1 MNIKESLLRMLKL
14 VTFRIS
20 REELSR
26 LNRSDLYLGLF
37 VTWVVGMGRYW
48 DDPKANVFQHLG
60 VGSVIYIFVL
70 AGLIWLMLKPFKISD
85 WRYQRLLTFV
95 SLTSLPAIFY
105 AIPVELYFDVN
116 LSARINAYFLLAV
129 ATWRVALLIFF
140 LRRSAQLSKG
150 ETIVGAFLPITLIVT
165 LLTALNLER
174 AVFDIM
180 GGMREKTSH
189 DSAYGILV
197 LITMLSMILFVPLL
211 IGYIVIWVKKRRA
224 NNLG

>member
-1 MNIKESLLRMLKL
+1 MNIKESLLRMLRL
-14 VTFRIS
+14 VSFRIS

-26 LNRSDLYLGLF
+26 LNRTDLYVGLF
-37 VTWVVGMGRYW
+37 FTWLVGMGRYW
-48 DDPKANVFQHLG
+48 DDPKANILQHLG
-60 VGSVIYIFVL
+60 VGSVLYIFVL
-70 AGLIWLMLKPFKISD
+70 SALLWLILKPFRISD
-85 WRYQRLLTFV
+85 WRYERVLTFV
-95 SLTSLPAIFY
+95 SLTSIPAIFY
-105 AIPVELYFDVN
+105 AIPVEQFFNVD

-140 LRRSAQLSKG
+140 LQRSAQLSKG
-150 ETIVGAFLPITLIVT
+150 ETIIGTFLPITFIVT

-211 IGYIVIWVKKRRA
+211 IGYVVIWMKKRRTA
-224 NNLG
+224 VG